1 MKKIALIIILLVLGM
16 NICLAED
23 TVSDSID
30 DDNVFT
36 DDTPAA
42 EQLNGYVEYNAPEEE
57 NAIYLT
63 EPININ
69 NINIT
74 APKKIG
80 SKSLVPETKRPT
92 FEPMGKTLEATSKF
106 NTDEYNIRPV
116 STSYSQKMGKFSF
129 GTTFDSSLS
138 SARVSNS
145 TGFFAK
151 YDGKHVALTG
161 MYSKSGNNYSTSYD
175 DNFIV
180 APEWKI
186 TKRLSL
192 LDVMQTDIYQIGKSN
207 QVVLRYTPH
216 LKRYA
221 DDVQF
226 EIGAGQSFN
235 YDSYTSS
242 KIRFSTRFKL

>member
-1 MKKIALIIILLVLGM
+1 MKKIALIIFMLVFGM
-16 NICLAED
+16 NLCLAED
-23 TVSDSID
+23 AITDGID

-36 DDTPAA
+36 DDTPATQQI
-42 EQLNGYVEYNAPEEE
+42 EGYVEYTEPTEE
-57 NAIYLT
+57 NAIYMK

-69 NINIT
+69 SINLT

-80 SKSLVPETKRPT
+80 SKSLIPESKRPT
-92 FEPMGKTLEATSKF
+92 FQPMGNPLETVSKF
-106 NTDEYNIRPV
+106 NTEEYTIRPV
-116 STSYSQKMGKFSF
+116 STSYSQNMGKFSF
-129 GTTFDSSLS
+129 GTTFDSALS

-151 YDGKHVALTG
+151 YDGKHVAITG
-161 MYSKSGNNYSTSYD
+161 MYSKSGNNYNTSYD

-192 LDVMQTDIYQIGKSN
+192 LDVLQTDIYQIGKSN

-216 LKRYA
+216 LKKYA

-226 EIGAGQSFN
+226 ELGAGQSFN
-235 YDSYTSS
+235 YDTYTSS